1 MEQLYFWCSHSV
13 CMSYVAK
20 HPQTWSLHHLTVS
33 MCQEFGSSL
42 AEWFWL
48 AVVGRPSSHVTW
60 APLGATSALRPWQL
74 TSPRV
79 IDPREQGGEVTPCHW
94 LSCSLEKLL
103 VLVWPVLKGMV
114 GKLPLRRGRTP
125 KNFRAGPEATAVP
138 ENGNYNRH
146 GREILPSGGWL
157 DWVEVVPAKLETDVI
172 LFPLGLRV
180 SVAPAGPALYLHPL
194 RPPRLHDA
202 EGSCSG

>member
-1 MEQLYFWCSHSV
+1 MQPQRLYELCCETPPNLVTSPSYSFDVSGIWKQLSRV
-13 CMSYVAK
+13 V
-20 HPQTWSLHHLTVS
+20 
-33 MCQEFGSSL
+33 L
-42 AEWFWL
+42 ARGCGKAL
-48 AVVGRPSSHVTW
+48 VTW

-125 KNFRAGPEATAVP
+125 KNFQAGPEATAVP
-138 ENGNYNRH
+138 ENGNYRH